1 MLYFWDLHFQIFW
14 SKIAD
19 RKANKAPEGSGAFKI
34 LEICGVEI
42 DMVKLTV
49 RIKAGDLYDYMLR
62 HSYNSPAGILGSA
75 FGAVLIIFAF
85 VSRYWAI
92 LVLGALM
99 LLYLPWTLFIRSRKQ
114 ILSNPSFQEPLQY
127 TLDDMGLT
135 ISQGEEEARM
145 EWGDMYKAVS
155 TGRSIIL
162 YTSRVNATIFP
173 KRELG
178 DQKAAVIEMI
188 STHMPPARV
197 KIRS

>member
-1 MLYFWDLHFQIFW
+1 
-14 SKIAD
+14 
-19 RKANKAPEGSGAFKI
+19 
-34 LEICGVEI
+34 
-42 DMVKLTV
+42 MVKLTV